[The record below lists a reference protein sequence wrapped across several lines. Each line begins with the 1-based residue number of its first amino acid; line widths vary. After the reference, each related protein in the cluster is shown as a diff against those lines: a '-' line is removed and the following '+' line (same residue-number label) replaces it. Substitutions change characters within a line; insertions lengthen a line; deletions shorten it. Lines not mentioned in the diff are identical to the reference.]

1 MSDNVS
7 YLAFMTRTHQYQ
19 VSTEWTGAG
28 STGTINYQAYGRS
41 HVSQAAGRPEL
52 LGSSDPAF
60 RGDSSRWNPELL
72 LVAALSQCH
81 LLQYL
86 HLCAVNGVTVV
97 AYQDDASGVMAEDGE
112 GGGRFTGVE
121 LRPIVTVASPDMV
134 ARAEDLHHE
143 AGSKCF
149 IATSVNF
156 SVTHSPLIHV
166 RDPR

>member
-1 MSDNVS
+1 MSRS
-7 YLAFMTRTHQYQ
+7 HRYQ
-19 VSTEWTGAG
+19 VWTEWTGAG
-28 STGTINYQAYGRS
+28 SAGTTNYRAYERS
-41 HVSQAAGRPEL
+41 HVSRVPGRPEL

-60 RGDSSRWNPELL
+60 RGDSNRWNPELL

-97 AYQDDASGVMAEDGE
+97 AYQDDASGAMEEDGE

-121 LRPIVTVASPDMV
+121 LRPVVTVASPDMV
-134 ARAEDLHHE
+134 DRAEDLHHE
-143 AGSKCF
+143 AAAKCF
-149 IATSVNF
+149 VASSVNF
-156 SVTHSPLIHV
+156 PVTHSPRIQV

>member
-7 YLAFMTRTHQYQ
+7 YTGFVTQHHQYR

-28 STGTINYQAYGRS
+28 TTGTINYRAYGRS
-41 HVSQAAGRPEL
+41 HVSRVPGRPAL

-60 RGDSSRWNPELL
+60 RGDSGRWNPELL
-72 LVAALSQCH
+72 LVATLSQCH

-97 AYQDDASGVMAEDGE
+97 AYQDDTSGAMAEDGE

-134 ARAEDLHHE
+134 ERAEELHHE
-143 AGSKCF
+143 AAAKCF
-149 IATSVNF
+149 IASSVNF
-156 SVTHSPLIHV
+156 PVTHSPRIHV
-166 RDPR
+166 RDPQ